1 MNKKVKLSQKN
12 KKKSIDK
19 IRKNIDEIDAQI
31 LKLISFRRKEVLQ
44 ITKYKKRSEIVDK
57 KRITTML
64 KRLVLEGNN
73 LKIESYF
80 IENIW
85 KAIIKSFIKL
95 EKILMK

>member
-95 EKILMK
+95 EKEKI

>member
-44 ITKYKKRSEIVDK
+44 ITKYKKSSEIVDK

-95 EKILMK
+95 EKEKI